1 MRAPVSVGLGK
12 GFPLPDKPRVPKQR
26 GFSLLEIMAVLAIA
40 MIVTAM
46 SGMMMMNLR
55 NQYRLRT
62 STVDLSALLQRAR
75 MQAVRDNRNY
85 QVVIDPLAQPQRVFV
100 DLNKD
105 GLWTQGAPG
114 VTGDPVIQM
123 QNGVTVQL
131 GTSGAGNPTVPNL
144 TLGFTPQAAGAVVG
158 FTARGTPCYVN
169 GGGVCSSWGPP
180 VAGQANPVGFVYYV
194 QSTSGAATILAAISI
209 APSGR
214 FQVWT
219 YDRHT
224 STWGQ

>member
-1 MRAPVSVGLGK
+1 M
-12 GFPLPDKPRVPKQR
+12 PDQPRVPEQR

-62 STVDLSALLQRAR
+62 STVDLSTLLQRAR
-75 MQAVRDNRNY
+75 MRAVRDNRNY
-85 QVVIDPLAQPQRVFV
+85 QVVIDPLAQPLRVFV

-105 GLWTQGAPG
+105 GIWTQGAPG
-114 VTGDPVIQM
+114 VTEDPVIQM
-123 QNGVTVQL
+123 QTGVTVQL
-131 GTSGAGNPTVPNL
+131 GTSGAGNPTVPNS

-169 GGGVCSSWGPP
+169 GGGVCSSWDLTPK
-180 VAGQANPVGFVYYV
+180 PVGFVYYV

-224 STWGQ
+224 STWGH